1 MQSISLHNL
10 QIYCDYDCETYLSNG
25 HNTNKILSQF
35 HARWKHEIHT
45 SILMPFDLEIAFGAE
60 IKKKTVSILYYILC
74 DICVCAYNVFDSH
87 TRALAYTLIPVL
99 QCACI

>member
-45 SILMPFDLEIAFGAE
+45 AILMPFDLEIAFGAE
-60 IKKKTVSILYYILC
+60 IKKKTVSILL
-74 DICVCAYNVFDSH
+74 
-87 TRALAYTLIPVL
+87 
-99 QCACI
+99 